1 MSSPWTTPPAGSELP
16 PRNANVQ
23 YYQTRHIY
31 PRNVVTGGSWQVGKE
46 AIFQFESD
54 PASGWLVPD
63 QTKLYC
69 RFKVSAAGSTN
80 GVVPSKAI
88 RLAACPLLGM
98 FDGARW
104 SINGTTVQSVAGDLD
119 TIGQLQLRM
128 RGSRESQDTNGS
140 LGADSL
146 RQHMSHPT
154 SAPQVLETTD
164 ATLDATTNRYL
175 SANGVYTNDKHKL
188 CTDRCTGGVAEG
200 QPMELM
206 TPVSMALTS
215 FGINKFIS
223 GASHDLRFTIGQ
235 HGVTGAKSFY
245 TRMLPGEAADS
256 GSVISAATA
265 GGVTLNG
272 PDGALADGSVL
283 NEAQS
288 YSILSGATVANADGV
303 RRTLAQFQPPIDS
316 YTAGNLNITMEEI
329 YLVAQYCL
337 PVHGTVPRPL
347 SSQFVY
353 DNITLLQQPYDPR
366 VAMNEQI
373 TIPVNTTRI
382 IIGFRGAG
390 KTLADNRELLGKAGG
405 LLANDSGLDEL
416 GFRTTAANLAGGS
429 VSSLQITL
437 AGISLPQPQY
447 ALNWAAGDYIRSW
460 NDWGSFLQSSVG
472 NTNGAQS
479 LTEYQQDPL
488 FAFRIMGDSDSVAQN
503 LQVRATF
510 KDNADAG
517 VEHEMLVFCLGSST
531 IEMQYDDDASFQP
544 TSVSVMEVV

>member
-1 MSSPWTTPPAGSELP
+1 
-16 PRNANVQ
+16 
-23 YYQTRHIY
+23 
-31 PRNVVTGGSWQVGKE
+31 
-46 AIFQFESD
+46 
-54 PASGWLVPD
+54 
-63 QTKLYC
+63 
-69 RFKVSAAGSTN
+69 
-80 GVVPSKAI
+80 
-88 RLAACPLLGM
+88 
-98 FDGARW
+98 
-104 SINGTTVQSVAGDLD
+104 
-119 TIGQLQLRM
+119 
-128 RGSRESQDTNGS
+128 
-140 LGADSL
+140 
-146 RQHMSHPT
+146 
-154 SAPQVLETTD
+154 
-164 ATLDATTNRYL
+164 
-175 SANGVYTNDKHKL
+175 
-188 CTDRCTGGVAEG
+188 
-200 QPMELM
+200 
-206 TPVSMALTS
+206 
-215 FGINKFIS
+215 
-223 GASHDLRFTIGQ
+223 
-235 HGVTGAKSFY
+235 
-245 TRMLPGEAADS
+245 
-256 GSVISAATA
+256 
-265 GGVTLNG
+265 
-272 PDGALADGSVL
+272 
-283 NEAQS
+283 
-288 YSILSGATVANADGV
+288 
-303 RRTLAQFQPPIDS
+303 
-316 YTAGNLNITMEEI
+316 
-329 YLVAQYCL
+329 
-337 PVHGTVPRPL
+337 
-347 SSQFVY
+347 
-353 DNITLLQQPYDPR
+353 
-366 VAMNEQI
+366 MNEQI